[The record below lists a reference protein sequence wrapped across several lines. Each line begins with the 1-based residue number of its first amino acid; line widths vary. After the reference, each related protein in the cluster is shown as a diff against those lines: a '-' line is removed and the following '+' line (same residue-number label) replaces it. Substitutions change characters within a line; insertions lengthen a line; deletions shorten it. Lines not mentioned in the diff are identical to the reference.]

1 MVAWIPQVF
10 RSIGVPPIQSITMQI
25 GSAQTGKEGEV
36 GMILSRD
43 GMETKVW
50 ILPYEA
56 SSIDKNTFI
65 QKAGEPILVKS
76 VPVPGYEDSLVEI
89 CFPNGSSAVA
99 KAEQIITAVQKC
111 VL

>member
-1 MVAWIPQVF
+1 
-10 RSIGVPPIQSITMQI
+10 
-25 GSAQTGKEGEV
+25 
-36 GMILSRD
+36 MILSKD

-50 ILPYEA
+50 ILPYEV
-56 SSIDKNTFI
+56 SSIDKDMFV

-76 VPVPGYEDSLVEI
+76 VHGYEDSLVEI

-99 KAEQIITAVQKC
+99 NAEQVMTAIRKC

>member
-1 MVAWIPQVF
+1 MATELGLIRKV
-10 RSIGVPPIQSITMQI
+10 
-25 GSAQTGKEGEV
+25 GEV
-36 GMILSRD
+36 GMILSKD

-50 ILPYEA
+50 ILPYEV
-56 SSIDKNTFI
+56 SSIDKDMFI

-76 VPVPGYEDSLVEI
+76 VPGYEDSLIEI

-99 KAEQIITAVQKC
+99 KAEQVITAIRKC

>member
-1 MVAWIPQVF
+1 M
-10 RSIGVPPIQSITMQI
+10 R
-25 GSAQTGKEGEV
+25 KDGEV
-36 GMILSRD
+36 GMTLSKD

-50 ILPYEA
+50 ILPYEV
-56 SSIDKNTFI
+56 SSIDKNMFV

-76 VPVPGYEDSLVEI
+76 VPGYEESLVEI

-99 KAEQIITAVQKC
+99 KAEQIMTAVRKC

>member
-1 MVAWIPQVF
+1 M
-10 RSIGVPPIQSITMQI
+10 R
-25 GSAQTGKEGEV
+25 
-36 GMILSRD
+36 MILSKD

-50 ILPYEA
+50 ILPYEV
-56 SSIDKNTFI
+56 SSIDKNMFV

-76 VPVPGYEDSLVEI
+76 VPGYEESLVEI

-99 KAEQIITAVQKC
+99 KAEQIMTAVQKC